1 MIFAGIEGG
10 ATHSKLIFICT
21 YIENGKIEKIFEEE
35 GQSLNCVIQG
45 ADFTCDYIAKW
56 IQISAQKLGLNLPLE
71 GVGLGLAGAGNTQ
84 ITQKISGVV
93 IIAGTGSA
101 CRYLNNSGRTFQTG
115 GNGHLIEDSGGGF
128 WIAQKAI
135 QTIFNHEEGLEL
147 SNFPIEFLKQL
158 IMKYFKLNEFRDIL
172 NIFYGPNFSK
182 AFVAS
187 FCKIIAEYTEQD
199 PLCKHLFEQAG
210 EALAQKL
217 IAISR
222 NFDNEM
228 FQNVSVLLVG
238 SVFQS
243 WNILKFGFVK
253 TLQTKPSKI
262 KQLSFYKLKENAA
275 LGAAIFVL
283 KNSEIFFDFDFNT
296 TEFIDSIVLSV
307 V

>member
-1 MIFAGIEGG
+1 MLDTVKNQENAMIFAGIEGG
-10 ATHSKLIFICT
+10 ATHSKLIFIKI
-21 YIENGKIEKIFEEE
+21 IENGNIERIFEEE

-56 IQISAQKLGLNLPLE
+56 IQTSAQKLELNLPIE

-84 ITQKISGVV
+84 ITQKINEIFITKYSNITKKCFVTTDA
-93 IIAGTGSA
+93 IAA
-101 CRYLNNSGRTFQTG
+101 
-115 GNGHLIEDSGGGF
+115 
-128 WIAQKAI
+128 IATA
-135 QTIFNHEEGLEL
+135 
-147 SNFPIEFLKQL
+147 
-158 IMKYFKLNEFRDIL
+158 FKND
-172 NIFYGPNFSK
+172 
-182 AFVAS
+182 A
-187 FCKIIAEYTEQD
+187 EQD

-217 IAISR
+217 IAVSR

-296 TEFIDSIVLSV
+296 TEFIDSIVISV